1 MPIWI
6 FFYYLNIYYEKFRD
20 PIYLPLVWTFPLA
33 NKENCSMPKLCL
45 CKLSR
50 QLDPKG
56 NSDLSLWNCVA
67 ELLDTKFMFRVVN
80 LSMLGFTS
88 CFLSSFRLRRDS
100 IVNEGLRSS
109 SQGWPVRI
117 RCSGSGH
124 GRCKFYKCI
133 AGSQPNRQAKFDLL
147 WCSCNLA
154 FAKRSY

>member
-100 IVNEGLRSS
+100 IVNEGLRAS
-109 SQGWPVRI
+109 SQGWPVRTCI
-117 RCSGSGH
+117 CEAILLDKPSLSFSLLRMGFLTCA
-124 GRCKFYKCI
+124 GR
-133 AGSQPNRQAKFDLL
+133 KFDNFQPPLL
-147 WCSCNLA
+147 FNL
-154 FAKRSY
+154 